1 MQLINL
7 TPRNFTEFY
16 LIVYEM
22 EESDV
27 RNNSH
32 LVAVALARPSVLS
45 DF

>member
-7 TPRNFTEFY
+7 APRNFTEFY

-27 RNNSH
+27 RSFD
-32 LVAVALARPSVLS
+32 P
-45 DF
+45 